1 MVTSVSV
8 SISSCHSA
16 GSPYISALLRAKSL
30 VGRPSMRY
38 EATVNGA
45 PAKPSTAVRPSS
57 SRRISRIAS
66 KRSGVASSAS
76 TMRSA
81 RTAAASRTG
90 SWMTGPSPGSML
102 KGTPMPNSGSMMSA

>member
-16 GSPYISALLRAKSL
+16 GCPCISALLRAKSL

-57 SRRISRIAS
+57 SPADQPDGLEEVGGGLLGVDDAQRAHGG
-66 KRSGVASSAS
+66 GVAH
-76 TMRSA
+76 RLVDDRA
-81 RTAAASRTG
+81 RARG
-90 SWMTGPSPGSML
+90 RC
-102 KGTPMPNSGSMMSA
+102 